1 VSEEVENEFNDFHF
15 KNQLFNYLY
24 NYITENR
31 NRNRITTCIRVNPE
45 VFNTFVDNCYEL
57 GLHKH
62 RGVSVVIEAL
72 LSLFNETFK
81 TRKFVQTTLF
91 CYKPK
96 IDIHTA
102 KIELNIATKLE
113 VKLVRNELQHIL
125 IALEQGKTT
134 DFWLSKLRET
144 IPKAIRVYD
153 KTRDSELEELLK
165 KSEKWIEKIY
175 KRSESHAEK
184 P

>member
-1 VSEEVENEFNDFHF
+1 MSEEVENKLNDSHF
-15 KNQLFNYLY
+15 KNQLFNYLI

-31 NRNRITTCIRVNPE
+31 NRNRNTTCIRVNPE

-62 RGVSVVIEAL
+62 RGISVVIEAL

-91 CYKPK
+91 CYKPEIRIQTPK
-96 IDIHTA
+96 V
-102 KIELNIATKLE
+102 ELNIATKLE
-113 VKLVRNELQHIL
+113 VKIVKNELKHIL
-125 IALEQGKTT
+125 IALEQGKNP
-134 DFWLSKLRET
+134 DFWLSKLKDS
-144 IPKAIRVYD
+144 IAKAIRVYD

-175 KRSESHAEK
+175 RRNF
-184 P
+184 